1 VWGLLC
7 GNAVDEACGLT
18 TEARSPAGDEPAT
31 QSRVAPETDGILG
44 LRAHPVSQL
53 SEKVLE
59 LFRRTGAYLEGH
71 FRLTSGL
78 HSPEYLQCALV
89 LQHPRYAELLGQK
102 LAAEIRRIEPIRD
115 IDVVVSPAM
124 GGLIIGHEVAR
135 ALNTRHIFTERVDA
149 KMTLRRGFGVQKGE
163 RAVVIEDVVTTGGS
177 SLEVVELL
185 KAQGVDVVCAG
196 SIIDRSG
203 GRADVTVPRVA
214 LATLHVM
221 SYDATQCPLCAQGLP
236 VVKPGSRPTA

>member
-1 VWGLLC
+1 M
-7 GNAVDEACGLT
+7 
-18 TEARSPAGDEPAT
+18 
-31 QSRVAPETDGILG
+31 
-44 LRAHPVSQL
+44 SQL

-102 LAAEIRRIEPIRD
+102 LAEEMRRVEPIRNV
-115 IDVVVSPAM
+115 DVVVSPAM

-135 ALNTRHIFTERVDA
+135 ALNSRHIFTERVDS
-149 KMTLRRGFGVQKGE
+149 KMTLRRGFDVTRGE
-163 RAVVIEDVVTTGGS
+163 RAMVVEDVITTGGS

-185 KAQGVDVVCAG
+185 KERGVEVICAA

-214 LATLHVM
+214 LATMHVM
-221 SYDATQCPLCAQGLP
+221 TYDAMQCPLCAQGIP
-236 VVKPGSRPTA
+236 VVKPGSRQAA